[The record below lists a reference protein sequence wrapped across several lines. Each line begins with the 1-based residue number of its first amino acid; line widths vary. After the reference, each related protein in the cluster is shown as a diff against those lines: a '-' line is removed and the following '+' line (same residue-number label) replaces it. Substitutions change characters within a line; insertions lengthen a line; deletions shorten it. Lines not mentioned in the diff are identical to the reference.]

1 MLSVVTLILCL
12 VAASGTAADPP
23 SRADVEALLARRAFA
38 EAEAAARAHLA
49 AVEATH
55 GSGSLATADA
65 LDLLTLVLVR
75 SERAASPET
84 IAFLERAVAVRER
97 LQGADSPALADT
109 LRGLA
114 GLATNSNQLD
124 TAAACFGRAHAIFR
138 QQLGDEDPKTI
149 EMTVG
154 LASVSYRRG
163 DYRAARGL
171 LEAVLPVQERLLG
184 PDHAKVAGTL
194 NGLASTVYQLGEYTQ
209 ARELWERAL
218 EIRRR
223 TLGPDDPALAQSLN
237 NVALARYR
245 EADFVGALQQY
256 REALAHRR
264 RTLPSTDP
272 RIGYS
277 LNGCAYTLARTGDL
291 GAARDL
297 FEQALAIFEPAL
309 GPEHPETVQTLH
321 ALAGLV
327 IESGDLVTGLT
338 LAERAAA
345 GAIKAFGPRHHTTCT
360 VRASYAHALL
370 EADRPADARR
380 EVEDA
385 LAILREIAEP
395 DHEEIAKALMVL
407 AAVDEREG
415 KVDDAL
421 AHLEEARRIRE
432 RTLGPDHPYV
442 ADCLHRQAR
451 ITQMTGHPGPALVL
465 AERGLSIREK
475 ILGPDAPEV
484 AESLLVIARLQR
496 ELARPDRALAAAVR
510 AEDVGRRHFVMVV
523 QVLSER
529 EALRYAGLRVSA
541 LDLLL
546 ELASP
551 RAAAAPAVTAAWQAV
566 SRSRALVL
574 EEMAE
579 RRRIAGSRETEVGP
593 LVAELATA
601 RENYLRLVIRGPGD
615 ETPERFAALA
625 TQARARLDAAERALA
640 QRSRVFRA
648 GSERGALGLADIAQ
662 ARPHGT
668 ALVAFARR
676 TPDGKEQPAR
686 PGPELLAFVLP
697 AGSRAV
703 PRTVSL
709 GPAATIETL
718 VGDWRRAVLLGA
730 ARDEDAASEGSS
742 RVAGEALRRAV
753 WDPVA
758 AAVGDASRVL
768 LVPDGVLQL
777 VNFAAL
783 PVGRSGYLAE
793 RDPAFHVLTSERDV
807 VAHAAPARAGR
818 GLLAL
823 GAPAFDLAAESRMPG
838 SGLPV
843 ADDLFRGEVSACQEF
858 RSLRFHP
865 LPGTAAEVDEV
876 SRTWPTPA
884 GSTASQD
891 VVRLTGAEATETA
904 FKRLAPGRDTLHLAT
919 HAFFLGPTCRP
930 AGDAERGVGGLAPA
944 TPGGSTAQ
952 APGNPLH
959 LSGLVLAGANRRL
972 ESRPGEDD
980 GVLTAEEVAAL
991 DLEGVDWAVLSGCDT
1006 GVGVVEAGEGV
1017 MGLRRAFRVAG
1028 ARTTIMSLWPA
1039 HDQATREW
1047 MRALYVHRLDDR
1059 LDTAEAVRRAT
1070 RDVLA
1075 ARRARGDSTHPFYW
1089 GAFIAAGD
1097 WR

>member
-1 MLSVVTLILCL
+1 VRSVVTLILCL
-12 VAASGTAADPP
+12 AAAAGQAADPP
-23 SRADVEALLARRAFA
+23 SRADVEALLARRAFV

-49 AVEATH
+49 AVETAH
-55 GSGSLATADA
+55 GSESLATADA
-65 LDLLTLVLVR
+65 LDLLTLVLVG
-75 SERAASPET
+75 SERAAPPET
-84 IAFLERAVAVRER
+84 ITLLERAVTIRER
-97 LQGADSPALADT
+97 LQGADSPALADS
-109 LRGLA
+109 LREIGK
-114 GLATNSNQLD
+114 LATASNQLD
-124 TAAACFGRAHAIFR
+124 KAASCLGRAQSIYR
-138 QQLGDEDPKTI
+138 QQLGEEDGRTI
-149 EMTVG
+149 EVTVV

-163 DYRAARGL
+163 DYQAARAL
-171 LEAVLPVQERLLG
+171 LEAVLPVQERLFG
-184 PDHAKVAGTL
+184 PEDAKVAGTL
-194 NGLASTVYQLGEYTQ
+194 NGLASTLYQLGEYTP

-237 NVALARYR
+237 NVALACYR
-245 EADFVGALQQY
+245 EGDFVGALQQY

-264 RTLPSTDP
+264 RTLPPTDP

-277 LNGCAYTLARTGDL
+277 LNGCAYTLSRTGDL

-309 GPEHPETVQTLH
+309 GPEHPETVQTLD

-327 IESGDLVTGLT
+327 IDSGDLETGLA

-360 VRASYAHALL
+360 IRASYGSALL
-370 EADRPADARR
+370 DANRPADARR
-380 EVEDA
+380 EVEAA
-385 LAILREIAEP
+385 LAILREVLGP
-395 DHEEIAKALMVL
+395 DHEEIAKALMKL

-415 KVDDAL
+415 KLDSAL
-421 AHLEEARRIRE
+421 AHLEEARQIRE
-432 RTLGPDHPYV
+432 HTLGPNHPYV
-442 ADCLHRQAR
+442 ADCLHRQSR
-451 ITQMTGHPGPALVL
+451 ITRLAGRPGPALTL
-465 AERGLSIREK
+465 AERGLSIRER

-484 AESLLVIARLQR
+484 AESLLAIAHLQR
-496 ELARPDRALAAAVR
+496 EVARPDRALAAAIG

-529 EALRYAGLRVSA
+529 EALRYARLRVSA

-546 ELASP
+546 ELAST
-551 RAAAAPAVTAAWQAV
+551 RDAGAPAVTAAWLAV

-579 RRRIAGSRETEVGP
+579 RRRIAGSHEAEVGP
-593 LVAELATA
+593 LVGELATA
-601 RENYLRLVIRGPGD
+601 RENYLRLVIRGLGD

-625 TQARARLDAAERALA
+625 TQARERLDAAERALA
-640 QRSRVFRA
+640 QRSRAFRTR
-648 GSERGALGLADIAQ
+648 SEGGALGFADLAG
-662 ARPHGT
+662 ARPTGT
-668 ALVAFARR
+668 ALVTFARR
-676 TPDGKEQPAR
+676 TPDGKEQTAK
-686 PGPELLAFVLP
+686 PGPQVLAFVLP
-697 AGSRAV
+697 AGSQAV
-703 PRTVSL
+703 PGTVSL

-730 ARDEDAASEGSS
+730 GRDEDAASEGSS

-758 AAVGDASRVL
+758 AAVGDASRIL

-783 PVGRSGYLAE
+783 PVGRTGYLAE
-793 RDPAFHVLTSERDV
+793 QQPTFHLLTSERDL
-807 VAHAAPARAGR
+807 VARAAPARPGQ
-818 GLLAL
+818 GLLAM
-823 GAPAFDLAAESRMPG
+823 GAPAFDLAAEVRTPG
-838 SGLPV
+838 TGLPV
-843 ADDLFRGEVSACQEF
+843 ADDLFRGEVSACREF

-865 LPGTAAEVDEV
+865 LPGTAAEIDEV
-876 SRTWPTPA
+876 SRTWPAPA
-884 GSTASQD
+884 GPTASGA

-919 HAFFLGPTCRP
+919 HAFFLGPTCRAP
-930 AGDAERGVGGLAPA
+930 AEGERGVGGLAPA
-944 TPGGSTAQ
+944 LPAAAASASSE
-952 APGNPLH
+952 NPLH
-959 LSGLVLAGANRRL
+959 LSGLILAGANRRL

-991 DLEGVDWAVLSGCDT
+991 DLEGVEWAVLSGCDT
-1006 GVGVVEAGEGV
+1006 GVGVVDAGEGV
-1017 MGLRRAFRVAG
+1017 LGLRRAFRVAG
-1028 ARTTIMSLWPA
+1028 VRTTIMSLWPV

>member
-1 MLSVVTLILCL
+1 VLPVVTLVLCL

-23 SRADVEALLARRAFA
+23 SRTDIEALLARRAFA
-38 EAEAAARAHLA
+38 EAESAARAHLA
-49 AVEATH
+49 AVEAAQ
-55 GSGSLATADA
+55 GSESLATADA
-65 LDLLTLVLVR
+65 LDLLTLVLVE
-75 SERAASPET
+75 SERTATPET
-84 IAFLERAVAVRER
+84 FALVERAVAVRER
-97 LQGADSPALADT
+97 IQGADSPALANT
-109 LRGLA
+109 LRRLG

-124 TAAACFGRAHAIFR
+124 TADSCLRRAQAIYR
-138 QQLGDEDPKTI
+138 RQLGDEDPLTI
-149 EMTVG
+149 GVTVG
-154 LASVSYRRG
+154 LASVNYRRG
-163 DYRAARGL
+163 AYRTAQEL

-184 PDHAKVAGTL
+184 PDHAKVAATV
-194 NGLASTVYQLGEYTQ
+194 NGLASTLYQLGEYTR

-218 EIRRR
+218 ETRRR

-245 EADFVGALQQY
+245 EGDFVGAMQHY
-256 REALAHRR
+256 REALALRR
-264 RTLPSTDP
+264 RTLPPTDP

-277 LNGCAYTLARTGDL
+277 LNGCAYTLSRTGDL
-291 GAARDL
+291 GAAQDL

-309 GPEHPETVQTLH
+309 GAEHPETVQTLH

-327 IESGDLVTGLT
+327 LETGDFETGLA
-338 LAERAAA
+338 LSERAAA
-345 GAIKAFGPRHHTTCT
+345 GAIKAFGPRHHTTCS
-360 VRASYAHALL
+360 VRASYGRALL
-370 EADRPADARR
+370 DADRPADARR
-380 EVEDA
+380 EVEEA
-385 LAILREIAEP
+385 LAILREVLGP
-395 DHEEIAKALMVL
+395 DHEDIAKALMSL
-407 AAVDEREG
+407 AAIDEREG
-415 KVDDAL
+415 KLDRAL
-421 AHLEEARRIRE
+421 AHVEEAKSMRE
-432 RTLGPDHPYV
+432 RVLGPDHPYV

-451 ITQMTGHPGPALVL
+451 ITQARGELGPALVL
-465 AERGLSIREK
+465 AERGLAIREK
-475 ILGPDAPEV
+475 ILGPDGPEV
-484 AESLLVIARLQR
+484 ADSLLAIARLQR
-496 ELARPDRALAAAVR
+496 ELGRPDRALEAAVR

-523 QVLSER
+523 QVLAER
-529 EALRYAGLRVSA
+529 EALRYARLRVSA

-546 ELASP
+546 ELASL

-615 ETPERFAALA
+615 ETPERYAALA
-625 TQARARLDAAERALA
+625 TQARTRLDAAERVLA

-662 ARPHGT
+662 ARPAGT

-676 TPDGKEQPAR
+676 TSDGKEHPAR
-686 PGPELLAFVLP
+686 SGPELLAFVLP

-709 GPAATIETL
+709 GPAARIEAL

-730 ARDEDAASEGSS
+730 ARDEDAANEGAS
-742 RVAGEALRRAV
+742 RVAGEAVRRAV
-753 WDPVA
+753 WDPIA
-758 AAVGDASRVL
+758 TLVGDPSLVL
-768 LVPDGVLQL
+768 LVPDGALHL

-783 PVGRSGYLAE
+783 PVGRTGYLAE
-793 RDPAFHVLTSERDV
+793 RAPAFHVLTSERDV
-807 VAHAAPARAGR
+807 VARDAPARTGR

-823 GAPAFDLAAESRMPG
+823 GAPAFDLAAEFRAPG

-858 RSLRFHP
+858 RALRFHP
-865 LPGTAAEVDEV
+865 LPGTATEVDEV

-884 GSTASQD
+884 ESTASQD

-904 FKRLAPGRDTLHLAT
+904 FKRLAPGRHTLHLAT

-930 AGDAERGVGGLAPA
+930 AGGAERGVGGLAPA
-944 TPGGSTAQ
+944 LPAAAASASSE
-952 APGNPLH
+952 NPLH

-972 ESRPGEDD
+972 ESRSGEDD

-1006 GVGVVEAGEGV
+1006 GVGAVEAGEGV

-1070 RDVLA
+1070 RQVLA